1 MLGLSK
7 KGDYAIRGMIYLA
20 RQPEGSVSL
29 LTDIAR
35 EVLAP
40 KTFLAKILQSLTKL
54 NFIYSTRGVGG
65 GFSIARPPDKI
76 TLLEIIEAIEG
87 PINPNRC
94 ITRDGYCEFENT
106 CKVHPVWYTLQ
117 NSIRTTLEK
126 ITLEDVK

>member
-29 LTDIAR
+29 LNDIAR

-40 KTFLAKILQSLTKL
+40 KTFLAKIFQLLTKL
-54 NFIYSTRGVGG
+54 NFIHSTRGAGG
-65 GFSIARPPDKI
+65 GFTIARSPDKI
-76 TLLEIIEAIEG
+76 TLLEIIEAVEG

-94 ITRDGYCEFENT
+94 VSCDGHCEFKST
-106 CKVHPVWYTLQ
+106 CKVHPVWYTIQ
-117 NSIRTTLEK
+117 SSIRTTLEG